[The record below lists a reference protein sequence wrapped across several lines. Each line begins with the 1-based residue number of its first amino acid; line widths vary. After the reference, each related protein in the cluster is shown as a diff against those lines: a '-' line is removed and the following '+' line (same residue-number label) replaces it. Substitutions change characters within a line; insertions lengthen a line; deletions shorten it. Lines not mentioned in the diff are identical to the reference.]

1 MQKLVKRPKNLKLL
15 SFRFPVPAIVS
26 ILHRMSGAFLFILM
40 PIILLTFCYSLGSEY
55 QYDQLMILISGWKIA
70 PIKILIV
77 WALIHHFIAGLRHIL
92 LDMQIGND
100 IIIATLSSKSV
111 LLISLLLTSLFFVF

>member
-1 MQKLVKRPKNLKLL
+1 LQKLVKRPKNLNLF
-15 SFRFPVPAIVS
+15 SIRFPVPAIVS

-40 PIILLTFCYSLGSEY
+40 PIILFTFCYSLNSED
-55 QYDQLMILISGWKIA
+55 QYDQLMTMMSGWKVNL
-70 PIKILIV
+70 IKILVV
-77 WALIHHFIAGLRHIL
+77 WGLIHHFMAGLRHIL

-111 LLISLLLTSLFFVF
+111 LLISLLLTLLFFVF

>member
-1 MQKLVKRPKNLKLL
+1 MQKLVKRPKNLNLF
-15 SFRFPVPAIVS
+15 SIRFPVPAIVS

-40 PIILLTFCYSLGSEY
+40 PIILFTFCYSLNSED
-55 QYDQLMILISGWKIA
+55 QYDQLMTMMSGWKVNL
-70 PIKILIV
+70 IKILVV
-77 WALIHHFIAGLRHIL
+77 WGLIHHFMAGLRHIL

-111 LLISLLLTSLFFVF
+111 LLISLLLTLLFFVF